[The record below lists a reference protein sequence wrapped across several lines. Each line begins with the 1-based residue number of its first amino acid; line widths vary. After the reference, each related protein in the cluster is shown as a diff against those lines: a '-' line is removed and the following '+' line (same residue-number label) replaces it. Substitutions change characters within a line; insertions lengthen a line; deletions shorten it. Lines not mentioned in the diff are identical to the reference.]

1 MLFNEINTAVKF
13 AKDYSSIILEA
24 KREVIEQTGLKIVT
38 PKQILQILPIALAQ
52 VKYNFRQVVY
62 SVYQSKEITEKVY
75 SNLIKN

>member
-1 MLFNEINTAVKF
+1 MLFNEINNAVKF

-52 VKYNFRQVVY
+52 VKHNFRQVVY
-62 SVYQSKEITEKVY
+62 SVYQSKEITKKVY
-75 SNLIKN
+75 SNLINN

>member
-13 AKDYSSIILEA
+13 AKDYNSIILEA

-38 PKQILQILPIALAQ
+38 PKQILQTLPIALAQ

-62 SVYQSKEITEKVY
+62 SVYQSKEITKKVY
-75 SNLIKN
+75 SNLINN

>member
-1 MLFNEINTAVKF
+1 MLFNEINNAVKF
-13 AKDYSSIILEA
+13 AKDYSSINLEA

-62 SVYQSKEITEKVY
+62 SVYQSKEITKKVY